1 MVLENATEILKENE
15 AKTQTQL
22 KKKIKKSMDLRKSY
36 PEIQQE
42 LLVSEVVQMSQPFCF
57 TASCLLSQITPSP
70 LSSSKNL
77 YR

>member
-22 KKKIKKSMDLRKSY
+22 KKKKKSMDLRKSY